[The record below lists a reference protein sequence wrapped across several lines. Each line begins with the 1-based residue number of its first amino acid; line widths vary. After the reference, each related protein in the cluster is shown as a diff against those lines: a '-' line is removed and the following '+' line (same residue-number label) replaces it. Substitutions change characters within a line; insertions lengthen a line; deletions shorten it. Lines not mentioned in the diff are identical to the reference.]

1 MRVIGRL
8 LVALTVAFPLV
19 VVLAG
24 VAGGS
29 TGPGNLALECDTF
42 KDEMNISPGLGNTP
56 ANQTVIGHGKIFGCN
71 KFTEGARFGATLQM
85 TQATCAN
92 IEMRGPASLDW
103 LDGAHSSMSLVF
115 HSHALEPN
123 KLQVT
128 GFVTSGRFQ
137 GLSVRSWLRFERI
150 FTGTGAPC
158 SPTNLLRNLEFIN
171 SRSFQ
176 LITVAT
182 TTTTQPPATLP
193 STTQPHPTT
202 PTAPTTVPVTNFG
215 GPTTAPP
222 PVTVINQGPPNN
234 GGGVTQFPQGTL
246 AFTGSS
252 SALAA
257 TFGFE
262 ALLIGGA
269 LACADPERRRRRF
282 ARFAY
287 TRRPKSFLQ
296 VTLPPMH

>member
-8 LVALTVAFPLV
+8 LVVLAVAFPLIV
-19 VVLAG
+19 AFAEVAAGETGQGQLRLA
-24 VAGGS
+24 
-29 TGPGNLALECDTF
+29 CDTF

-56 ANQTVIGHGKIFGCN
+56 ANQTVSAHGKIFGCN
-71 KFTEGARFGATLQM
+71 KFTEGGLFGATLQM

-92 IEMRGPASLDW
+92 IEMSGPATLDW
-103 LDGAHSSMSLVF
+103 LDGAHTTMFLVF

-123 KLQVT
+123 KLQVS
-128 GFVTSGRFQ
+128 GSVTSGRFH
-137 GLSVRSWLRFERI
+137 GLSVRSWVRFERI
-150 FTGTGAPC
+150 FKGTGAQC

-182 TTTTQPPATLP
+182 TTTTQPPTTQP
-193 STTQPHPTT
+193 PTTQPHS
-202 PTAPTTVPVTNFG
+202 TAPTTVPVTNFG

-222 PVTVINQGPPNN
+222 PVTVITQGPPNN
-234 GGGVTQFPQGTL
+234 GGGGGVTQAPQGTL

-257 TFGFE
+257 SFGFE

-287 TRRPKSFLQ
+287 RRRPKSFLQ

>member
-8 LVALTVAFPLV
+8 LVALAVAFPLV

-24 VAGGS
+24 VAGGA
-29 TGPGNLALECDTF
+29 TGQGNLGLECDSF

-56 ANQTVIGHGKIFGCN
+56 ANQTVHAHGKVFGCN
-71 KFTEGARFGATLQM
+71 KFTEGAIFNATLQM

-92 IEMRGPASLDW
+92 IEMSGPASLDW
-103 LDGAHSSMSLVF
+103 LDGAHTSMFLVF

-128 GFVTSGRFQ
+128 GSVTAGRFQ
-137 GLSVRSWLRFERI
+137 GLSVRSWLRFERV
-150 FTGTGAPC
+150 FTGTGAQC
-158 SPTNLLRNLEFIN
+158 SPTNLLRSLEFLN

-176 LITVAT
+176 LITPPT
-182 TTTTQPPATLP
+182 TTTTLPP
-193 STTQPHPTT
+193 TTRPPTTRSHPTT

-222 PVTVINQGPPNN
+222 PVSFVNQGPPNN

-252 SALAA
+252 CALAA
-257 TFGFE
+257 SFGFE

-269 LACADPERRRRRF
+269 LACLDPERRRRRF
-282 ARFAY
+282 ARL
-287 TRRPKSFLQ
+287 TSRRHPKSFLQ
-296 VTLPPMH
+296 VTLPPMR

>member
-8 LVALTVAFPLV
+8 LVVLAVAFPLI

-24 VAGGS
+24 VAGGA
-29 TGPGNLALECDTF
+29 TGQGQLALACDTF
-42 KDEMNISPGLGNTP
+42 KDAMNISPGLGNTP
-56 ANQTVIGHGKIFGCN
+56 ANQTVSAHGKIFGCN
-71 KFTEGARFGATLQM
+71 KFTEGGFFGATLQM

-92 IEMRGPASLDW
+92 IEMRGPAKLDW
-103 LDGAHSSMSLVF
+103 LDGAHTTMFLVF

-128 GFVTSGRFQ
+128 GSVTSGRFA
-137 GLSVRSWLRFERI
+137 GLPVRSWVRYERV
-150 FTGTGAPC
+150 FKGTGPQC

-176 LITVAT
+176 IIRVAT
-182 TTTTQPPATLP
+182 TTTTQPP
-193 STTQPHPTT
+193 TTGPPTTRPHPT
-202 PTAPTTVPVTNFG
+202 TAPTTVPVTNFG

-222 PVTVINQGPPNN
+222 AVTVITQGPPNN
-234 GGGVTQFPQGTL
+234 GGVTQFPKGTL

-252 SALAA
+252 STLAA
-257 TFGFE
+257 SFGFE